1 MQNWKDLYK
10 EHATAI
16 TDNILDIRWVD
27 LWHNQVNF
35 LTEEHPF
42 PTPAIFLSYRTINTQ
57 DVGNKVQKVNL
68 QVDFYLYYET
78 FADTYKDAFNQDSAL
93 DFIDLMDKINALFH
107 GAEGENFSSMR
118 RQSFE
123 PVDTGNAGNLYR
135 MSYECTLMDY
145 SALKAFAD
153 HEINEISI
161 EHDKTPYA
169 LD

>member
-16 TDNILDIRWVD
+16 SDTIPAIRWID

-42 PTPAIFLSYRTINTQ
+42 PTPAIFLSYRTLRTE

-68 QVDFYLYYET
+68 QVDAYLYYET

-93 DFIDLMDKINALFH
+93 EFIDLMDNINALFH

-118 RQSFE
+118 RLGFA

-145 SALKAFAD
+145 SALKEFAD
-153 HEINEISI
+153 HEINDITI